1 MKVYC
6 WLDYYCVRL
15 IIVYDFEIDI
25 RLNTEFA
32 PSSPC
37 PLVTLPL
44 VSVGGRGQIAG
55 HGHKPIRAHF
65 TEEVGRHV
73 SNRLLKKN
81 EKKER
86 KKSINY
92 S

>member
-32 PSSPC
+32 PSSPS

-44 VSVGGRGQIAG
+44 VSVGG
-55 HGHKPIRAHF
+55 
-65 TEEVGRHV
+65 EGR
-73 SNRLLKKN
+73 
-81 EKKER
+81 
-86 KKSINY
+86 
-92 S
+92 

>member
-32 PSSPC
+32 PSSS

-44 VSVGGRGQIAG
+44 VSVGG
-55 HGHKPIRAHF
+55 
-65 TEEVGRHV
+65 EGR
-73 SNRLLKKN
+73 
-81 EKKER
+81 
-86 KKSINY
+86 
-92 S
+92 